1 MTMSMRLPMVP
12 VKIMHHARNVPFLL
26 LMLVCT
32 MQRGAQM
39 GGVAAF
45 APTALSTHRPALLD
59 ATRLFGQ
66 RTRRS
71 SNTGGGGRTSTSSDR
86 GRGNN
91 TQRQNPNKR
100 SKKSSGDGGGGG
112 GGTVTLKELMQEM
125 QSNPDAFGIGTE
137 QPKKSAQK
145 RTRKR
150 VAEPKQRYVY
160 AAQRRK
166 MAMNGESAPKA
177 KTESNNDKES
187 GGPGIP
193 NKVDEFS
200 PLVQARKLGLV
211 NPSSQ
216 HCDTRVE
223 AVEPEIVATIQIAE
237 GSTSASFAYII
248 EKPVGWS
255 ILGGGNN
262 SNKKKNN
269 DKNSEK
275 DNDESSTVMD
285 GMTEDIEMDVAV
297 DTSTDITNNEGAD
310 ALANPF
316 ELDPFSDADI
326 LAAMTPEEQQEY
338 LQEIASGAFGNG
350 GADDE
355 GLYSAGLFNEDLTD
369 YDELLALM
377 SPEERQ
383 LYLEESKG
391 ADTGKKGHKSSAAFA
406 GGRDMDDVPDFGEDD
421 LLAAMTPEEIE
432 EFNAEGGFQSME
444 PLKQRKK
451 KSNKNTSTPAST
463 ENAVPTKPKPTNPK
477 ASFGEYSRPSIVSW
491 LKDHKAEEGTPIRG
505 GKFWTALAGA
515 TGVDDSGLVL
525 LCPKE
530 KISTVHVDFCKY
542 VAVLGNGEFLAPKP
556 KALEDVPRD
565 SIQMEILSKLRK
577 GRLGDNVLTIGMAIV
592 DMASNCNHVVQ
603 ACQNQLQ
610 EGVRGDP
617 SGNPFDRRAPRR
629 LVHCDAMSVSSLGFD
644 DDAEAESEFLPDDI
658 AILADRRNNHDYVD
672 GSFLGRAEL
681 NDNPYTTAYREMNGA
696 ADGFVGWTV
705 DRYDQ
710 WLLVQHDD
718 RHPKGPVPSIH
729 DGNTAGVYYLPA
741 NPNRGAMGRND
752 VRPVLSEGK
761 EAPEMVPVQ
770 ENGVTY
776 LVSLDQDLST
786 GIFLDQRP
794 QRAWLTRNCNEQ
806 TRVLNCFAH
815 CGAFSVA
822 AASAGAATVSL
833 DLSKKWLDRIEP
845 QMELNGVDFA
855 NHDCIYGDC
864 E

>member
-1 MTMSMRLPMVP
+1 
-12 VKIMHHARNVPFLL
+12 
-26 LMLVCT
+26 
-32 MQRGAQM
+32 
-39 GGVAAF
+39 
-45 APTALSTHRPALLD
+45 
-59 ATRLFGQ
+59 
-66 RTRRS
+66 
-71 SNTGGGGRTSTSSDR
+71 
-86 GRGNN
+86 
-91 TQRQNPNKR
+91 
-100 SKKSSGDGGGGG
+100 
-112 GGTVTLKELMQEM
+112 
-125 QSNPDAFGIGTE
+125 
-137 QPKKSAQK
+137 
-145 RTRKR
+145 
-150 VAEPKQRYVY
+150 
-160 AAQRRK
+160 
-166 MAMNGESAPKA
+166 
-177 KTESNNDKES
+177 
-187 GGPGIP
+187 
-193 NKVDEFS
+193 
-200 PLVQARKLGLV
+200 
-211 NPSSQ
+211 
-216 HCDTRVE
+216 
-223 AVEPEIVATIQIAE
+223 
-237 GSTSASFAYII
+237 
-248 EKPVGWS
+248 
-255 ILGGGNN
+255 
-262 SNKKKNN
+262 
-269 DKNSEK
+269 
-275 DNDESSTVMD
+275 
-285 GMTEDIEMDVAV
+285 
-297 DTSTDITNNEGAD
+297 
-310 ALANPF
+310 
-316 ELDPFSDADI
+316 
-326 LAAMTPEEQQEY
+326 
-338 LQEIASGAFGNG
+338 
-350 GADDE
+350 
-355 GLYSAGLFNEDLTD
+355 
-369 YDELLALM
+369 
-377 SPEERQ
+377 
-383 LYLEESKG
+383 
-391 ADTGKKGHKSSAAFA
+391 
-406 GGRDMDDVPDFGEDD
+406 
-421 LLAAMTPEEIE
+421 
-432 EFNAEGGFQSME
+432 
-444 PLKQRKK
+444 
-451 KSNKNTSTPAST
+451 
-463 ENAVPTKPKPTNPK
+463 
-477 ASFGEYSRPSIVSW
+477 
-491 LKDHKAEEGTPIRG
+491 
-505 GKFWTALAGA
+505 
-515 TGVDDSGLVL
+515 
-525 LCPKE
+525 
-530 KISTVHVDFCKY
+530 
-542 VAVLGNGEFLAPKP
+542 
-556 KALEDVPRD
+556 
-565 SIQMEILSKLRK
+565 MEILSKLRK